1 MSSSCSGVFSLASL
15 PVRWKHGAVPVIGLT
30 GAIGGGKSQV
40 AALLGKRGA
49 VVIDADRVGHE
60 VLEHPE
66 VRRQVIERF
75 GAGVVEHGLDAV
87 ATLGPINR
95 QALGSLV
102 FAARP
107 ALDDLEAIV
116 HPQMRQQFEAI
127 IDRESV
133 RGHAPAVVLD
143 AAILLEAGWD
153 KLCDLLVFVDASQPV
168 RLQRVARGRGWTA
181 EALQAREAAQ
191 WPRERKLSRADIV
204 IHNDSSLEILDQNV
218 DRLFRLATE
227 LKSLDSR
234 SSGTSA
240 SSRLSG
246 SASGFS
252 RAATLQPGDPR

>member
-1 MSSSCSGVFSLASL
+1 MSSSCSDAFSLASL
-15 PVRWKHGAVPVIGLT
+15 PGRWKHGAIPVIGLT

-40 AALLGKRGA
+40 AALLDKRGA

-75 GAGVVEHGLDAV
+75 GAGVVEHGPDAA

-153 KLCDLLVFVDASQPV
+153 KLCDLLVFVDASQPL
-168 RLQRVARGRGWTA
+168 RLQRVAHGRGWTA
-181 EALQAREAAQ
+181 QALQAREAAQ

-204 IHNDSSLEILDQNV
+204 IHNDSSLETLDQNV
-218 DRLFRLATE
+218 DRLFRLVTDRE
-227 LKSLDSR
+227 SFDLR
-234 SSGTSA
+234 VSGTSA

-246 SASGFS
+246 AASGFS
-252 RAATLQPGDPR
+252 AVVTLQPGDPR